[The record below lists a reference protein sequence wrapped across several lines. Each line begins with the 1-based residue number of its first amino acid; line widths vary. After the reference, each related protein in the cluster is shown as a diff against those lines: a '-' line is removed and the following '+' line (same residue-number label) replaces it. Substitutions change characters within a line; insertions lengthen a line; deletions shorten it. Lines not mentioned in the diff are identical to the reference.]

1 MAEIVTAIYENGVL
15 RPLKPLRLRENQIV
29 QVSVVF
35 DDEEDDREALIRVL
49 VEEGLVEP
57 PEVDDGPD
65 PVSAEERQYLA
76 DLLGRAP
83 GKPLSELVIEDRGE
97 W

>member
-1 MAEIVTAIYENGVL
+1 MTEIITAIYENGVL
-15 RPLKPLRLRENQIV
+15 RPLQPLRLRESQLV
-29 QVSVVF
+29 WVSVAT
-35 DDEEDDREALIRVL
+35 EDKESEREASLRALI
-49 VEEGLVEP
+49 EEGLIDP
-57 PEVDDGPD
+57 PGVDDVPD

-83 GKPLSELVIEDRGE
+83 GKPLSQIVIEDRGE

>member
-57 PEVDDGPD
+57 PEVDDVPD

>member
-1 MAEIVTAIYENGVL
+1 MTEIITAIYENGVL
-15 RPLKPLRLRENQIV
+15 RPLKPLRLRENQLVEI
-29 QVSVVF
+29 SVVI
-35 DDEEDDREALIRVL
+35 DDEEDDREALIRAL
-49 VEEGLVEP
+49 VEEGLIEP
-57 PEVDDGPD
+57 PDMDDVPD